1 MLKFRKIKGNFIHT
15 TAVINWK
22 SLKIGKNNVIGPYS
36 VIGTDAQ
43 HTSDVSNGKIYIG
56 SNNIIREFTTIHL
69 PTKLKK
75 KTIIGNN
82 CNLMTMS
89 HIAHDCIIEDDVVFS
104 NNVTL
109 GGNTYVMKKSQL
121 GFNTIIHQNQVIG
134 SFVMIGMGTIVTR
147 KIKVLPGFVY
157 FGNSA
162 KRIKKNT
169 IGFKKKDISE
179 LEIINET
186 KRFNKIIKN
195 HPLYG

>member
-1 MLKFRKIKGNFIHT
+1 MKFKKIKGNYIHK
-15 TAVINWK
+15 TATINWK
-22 SLKIGKNNVIGPYS
+22 EVIIGKNNVIGPYC
-36 VIGTDAQ
+36 VIGSDAQ
-43 HTSDVSNGKIYIG
+43 HTRDISNGKIYIG

-134 SFVMIGMGTIVTR
+134 SFAMIGMGTIVTR
-147 KIKVLPGFVY
+147 SIKILPGFVY
-157 FGNSA
+157 FGNPA
-162 KRIKKNT
+162 KKIKKNT
-169 IGFKKKDISE
+169 VGFKKKGISKT
-179 LEIINET
+179 EIINET

>member
-1 MLKFRKIKGNFIHT
+1 MKFKKIKGNYIHK
-15 TAVINWK
+15 TATINWK
-22 SLKIGKNNVIGPYS
+22 EVIIGKNNVIGPYC
-36 VIGTDAQ
+36 VIGSDAQ
-43 HTSDVSNGKIYIG
+43 HTRDISNGKIYIG

-134 SFVMIGMGTIVTR
+134 SFAMIGMGTIVTR
-147 KIKVLPGFVY
+147 SIKILLGFVY
-157 FGNSA
+157 FGNPA
-162 KRIKKNT
+162 KKIKKNT
-169 IGFKKKDISE
+169 VGFKKKGISKT
-179 LEIINET
+179 EIINET

>member
-1 MLKFRKIKGNFIHT
+1 MGFRKLKDNYIHK
-15 TAVINWK
+15 TAIINWRK
-22 SLKIGKNNVIGPYS
+22 VIIGKNNVIGPYS

-43 HTSDVSNGKIYIG
+43 HTRDVSNGKIYIG
-56 SNNIIREFTTIHL
+56 NNNIIREFTTIHL
-69 PTKLKK
+69 PTKLRK

-109 GGNTYVMKKSQL
+109 GGNTHVMKKAQL
-121 GFNTIIHQNQVIG
+121 GFNTIVHQNQVIG

-162 KRIKKNT
+162 KKIKKNS
-169 IGFKKKDISE
+169 IGFKKKGISKS
-179 LEIINET
+179 EIINET

>member
-1 MLKFRKIKGNFIHT
+1 MVFRKLKDNYIHK
-15 TAVINWK
+15 TAIINWRK
-22 SLKIGKNNVIGPYS
+22 VIIGKNNVIGPYS

-43 HTSDVSNGKIYIG
+43 HTRDVSNGKIYIG
-56 SNNIIREFTTIHL
+56 NNNIIREFTTIHL
-69 PTKLKK
+69 PTKLRK

-82 CNLMTMS
+82 CNVMTMS

-109 GGNTYVMKKSQL
+109 GGNTHVMKKAQL
-121 GFNTIIHQNQVIG
+121 GFNTIVHQNQVIG

-162 KRIKKNT
+162 KKIKKNS
-169 IGFKKKDISE
+169 IGFKKKGISKS
-179 LEIINET
+179 EIINET

>member
-1 MLKFRKIKGNFIHT
+1 MKFKKIKGNYIHK
-15 TAVINWK
+15 TATINWK
-22 SLKIGKNNVIGPYS
+22 EVIIGKNNVIGPYC
-36 VIGTDAQ
+36 VIGSDAQ
-43 HTSDVSNGKIYIG
+43 HTRDISNGKIYIG

-134 SFVMIGMGTIVTR
+134 SFAMIGMGTIVTR
-147 KIKVLPGFVY
+147 SIKILPGFVY
-157 FGNSA
+157 FGNPA
-162 KRIKKNT
+162 KKIKKNT
-169 IGFKKKDISE
+169 EGFKKKGISKT
-179 LEIINET
+179 EIINET

>member
-1 MLKFRKIKGNFIHT
+1 MGFRKLKDNYIHK
-15 TAVINWK
+15 TAIINWRK
-22 SLKIGKNNVIGPYS
+22 VIIGKNNVIGPYS

-43 HTSDVSNGKIYIG
+43 HTRDVSNGKIYIG
-56 SNNIIREFTTIHL
+56 NNNIIREFTTIHL
-69 PTKLKK
+69 PTKIKK

-109 GGNTYVMKKSQL
+109 GGNTHVMKKAQL
-121 GFNTIIHQNQVIG
+121 GFNTIVHQNQVIG

-162 KRIKKNT
+162 KKIKKNS
-169 IGFKKKDISE
+169 IGFKKKGISKS
-179 LEIINET
+179 EIINET

>member
-1 MLKFRKIKGNFIHT
+1 
-15 TAVINWK
+15 
-22 SLKIGKNNVIGPYS
+22 
-36 VIGTDAQ
+36 
-43 HTSDVSNGKIYIG
+43 
-56 SNNIIREFTTIHL
+56 
-69 PTKLKK
+69 
-75 KTIIGNN
+75 
-82 CNLMTMS
+82 MTMS

-109 GGNTYVMKKSQL
+109 GGNTYIMKKSQL

-147 KIKVLPGFVY
+147 NIKILPGFVY

-162 KRIKKNT
+162 KKIKKNT
-169 IGFKKKDISE
+169 VGFKKKGISKI
-179 LEIINET
+179 EIINET